1 MNLSNGNDGQIN
13 NSTKP
18 AFCPTRTH
26 HRWWRSVHES
36 IKKPSSW
43 LMQNYV
49 QKLRDR
55 IFKLKSFHM
64 EPNFLQIRLYES
76 RTGIF
81 CYEKYLSYLFR
92 WVSSDLVVF
101 QRSFPSRL
109 RYFAAWS
116 NRIEFWLRIYVDLCR
131 KRIRSVFLDP
141 IKSHLVILRILLVL
155 LEEPRSDI
163 WINPRQWS
171 SLIIERRY

>member
-1 MNLSNGNDGQIN
+1 MKLSKGNGGRLLCQIN

-36 IKKPSSW
+36 IKKPSS
-43 LMQNYV
+43 LIDANCVQNCAIGSSSWNPSTWN
-49 QKLRDR
+49 R
-55 IFKLKSFHM
+55 IFCRYDCMDHEQGSF
-64 EPNFLQIRLYES
+64 PWYK
-76 RTGIF
+76 T
-81 CYEKYLSYLFR
+81 YLTYLFR

-141 IKSHLVILRILLVL
+141 IISHLVILRILLVL
-155 LEEPRSDI
+155 LEEPRRDI
-163 WINPRQWS
+163 IS
-171 SLIIERRY
+171 IKH